1 MANMRLISAA
11 AALTLAAC
19 ASGPGI
25 STEGVNETVTPRQA
39 VVEIEHL
46 RGEEVL
52 WGGMIVSSTNLENS
66 TRLEVLAYPL
76 DSSQRPDTSA
86 NPTGRFLA
94 LKQGYL
100 ETVDYSPGKRVTVKG
115 TLTKT

>member
-1 MANMRLISAA
+1 
-11 AALTLAAC
+11 
-19 ASGPGI
+19 
-25 STEGVNETVTPRQA
+25 
-39 VVEIEHL
+39 
-46 RGEEVL
+46 
-52 WGGMIVSSTNLENS
+52 MIVSSTNLENS

-115 TLTKT
+115 TLTRAREGHIGEAEYTYPVVAVDQLYLWPEESAAEQSGTGLNLGIGIGVLF